1 MLEELELT
9 GFEKRFPESLS
20 GGQRQ
25 RLALGRAL
33 ISSPDVLFMDEPFS
47 ALDALLRERLQD
59 RVIELR
65 RRHGCTML
73 LVTHDIAEAV
83 VLASYILVLGRKG
96 VLEFFENP
104 AYSLESPD
112 RESEEYFRALKHV
125 HAVLR
130 SERGGE

>member
-1 MLEELELT
+1 M
-9 GFEKRFPESLS
+9 KQFPFQLS
-20 GGQRQ
+20 GGLRQ
-25 RLALGRAL
+25 RIMIALALVG
-33 ISSPDVLFMDEPFS
+33 SPKLLLADEPTT
-47 ALDALLRERLQD
+47 ALDVVVQRELLTELRELVLAR
-59 RVIELR
+59 
-65 RRHGCTML
+65 GMSML

-83 VLASYILVLGRKG
+83 VLASHILILGRKG

>member
-1 MLEELELT
+1 
-9 GFEKRFPESLS
+9 
-20 GGQRQ
+20 
-25 RLALGRAL
+25 
-33 ISSPDVLFMDEPFS
+33 MDEPFS

-125 HAVLR
+125 HAALR
-130 SERGGE
+130 SERGGER